1 MTDLKFKQKKAETLF
16 IFRSGGSSRLWFNLF
31 VTASRNVYTH
41 AYKRQLSPNGEMN
54 LFVIA
59 AQRERENTRIDEYC
73 QKHSGWYDT
82 HAQFSCLSV
91 GRIWMIWQSDISSV
105 STFQSFH
112 SFQNMCQLLHYWQHW
127 NFCVYILILFGNF
140 KAKNKENI
148 YIWQK
153 GPSNWNICADI
164 YLTKRR
170 VSVIQDLIESML
182 IAVQYIQSIWSS
194 HKCTHMKWLDHL
206 KCSNSVHK
214 TSFTIVIF
222 SVFLDIDHI
231 KLLNVL

>member
-1 MTDLKFKQKKAETLF
+1 MVVFEWFGSLTFQVFQHSNRFIRFRTCVSCFTIDNTEISVF
-16 IFRSGGSSRLWFNLF
+16 IFWFYLGIL
-31 VTASRNVYTH
+31 
-41 AYKRQLSPNGEMN
+41 KRKIKKTFIFDKRAHQIG
-54 LFVIA
+54 I
-59 AQRERENTRIDEYC
+59 
-73 QKHSGWYDT
+73 
-82 HAQFSCLSV
+82 SV
-91 GRIWMIWQSDISSV
+91 Q
-105 STFQSFH
+105 
-112 SFQNMCQLLHYWQHW
+112 
-127 NFCVYILILFGNF
+127 
-140 KAKNKENI
+140 
-148 YIWQK
+148 
-153 GPSNWNICADI
+153 I